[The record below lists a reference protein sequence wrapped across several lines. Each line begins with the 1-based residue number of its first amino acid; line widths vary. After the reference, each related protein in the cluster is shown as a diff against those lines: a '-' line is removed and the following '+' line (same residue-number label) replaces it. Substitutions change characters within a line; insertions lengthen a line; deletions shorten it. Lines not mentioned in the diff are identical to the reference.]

1 MGPRGAWE
9 SARNDGQAYRQ
20 QHRCRRHRG
29 GEALLTRLH
38 QLRGLSGAKA
48 LKSRGRHIKSRHYMG
63 ERSTRLLGC
72 F

>member
-29 GEALLTRLH
+29 GEALLTARASEIAKEIMA
-38 QLRGLSGAKA
+38 SGEVA
-48 LKSRGRHIKSRHYMG
+48 KSRATLNDRPAGQGHRRDV
-63 ERSTRLLGC
+63 
-72 F
+72 